1 MGVTWPPIIKPMGW
15 MKAMS
20 SIAMGDAV
28 MVPGPLPWQA
38 DDPHPFVASAL
49 LSQPFAV
56 IVSQAASPLPLWLW
70 PGWTELVRA
79 GLGWLASGVDTAPHA
94 AFQSAVS
101 RVK

>member
-38 DDPHPFVASAL
+38 DDPRPLPASAL
-49 LSQPFAV
+49 LSQPVAV
-56 IVSQAASPLPLWLW
+56 IEGQAGRRLD
-70 PGWTELVRA
+70 VRV
-79 GLGWLASGVDTAPHA
+79 GLGWPGLDWPGLDWRGVGAGTGPAAPIRA
-94 AFQSAVS
+94 AV
-101 RVK
+101 